1 MLSRTAVLR
10 RHRLFHP
17 TRQNIPFHNNSVKN
31 VFPLI
36 YENNLLA
43 KPRNSWEDY
52 EGRREF
58 DEDHPLPVV
67 GTKLNELT
75 TTHKWSHWD
84 QFLNPQITQHER
96 DFTPTPEYVGP
107 RSGHNVIKMGWM
119 KIGGS
124 WKYSRSYNDARRG
137 FAKGQWQER
146 KMTPRFMLAP
156 RVSAGGPRNRY
167 EGKAV
172 FSRLPLMKVLW
183 AIDSGRL
190 NPNEVITLYQL
201 RQARVIADWEVVWPG
216 FVLLAGNLERVPYPL
231 SIELQNASAKA
242 IKLIE
247 EAGGS
252 FTSVYMTHEG
262 LYQEMH
268 PEQFP
273 TFMDQELPEH
283 KGLESF
289 ATNPMK
295 RGWLSQWYENE
306 SKYAHPEAGR
316 RSAHYVRPPTERDF
330 PATVEEYELV
340 KHHQKWHLNQPGT
353 GTVLPWHSY
362 GTADLTKRSS
372 GRL

>member
-1 MLSRTAVLR
+1 
-10 RHRLFHP
+10 
-17 TRQNIPFHNNSVKN
+17 
-31 VFPLI
+31 
-36 YENNLLA
+36 
-43 KPRNSWEDY
+43 
-52 EGRREF
+52 
-58 DEDHPLPVV
+58 
-67 GTKLNELT
+67 
-75 TTHKWSHWD
+75 
-84 QFLNPQITQHER
+84 
-96 DFTPTPEYVGP
+96 
-107 RSGHNVIKMGWM
+107 M

-172 FSRLPLMKVLW
+172 FSRLPLMKILW
-183 AIDSGRL
+183 AVDSGRL

-201 RQARVIADWEVVWPG
+201 RQARIIADWEVVWPG
-216 FVLLAGNLERVPYPL
+216 FVLLAGDVEKVPYPL
-231 SIELQNASAKA
+231 NIELQNASAKT

-262 LYQEMH
+262 LYQEMN

-273 TFMDQELPEH
+273 TFMEQELPEH
-283 KGLESF
+283 KGSESF
-289 ATNPMK
+289 ATNPRK
-295 RGWLSQWYENE
+295 RGWLSQWYEDE
-306 SKYAHPEAGR
+306 SKYAHPDAGR
-316 RSAHYVRPPTERDF
+316 RSSHYVRPSTQRDF
-330 PATVEEYELV
+330 PATVEEYEMV

-362 GTADLTKRSS
+362 NTTDSRSTVITWDKEATPPPSPASTEAEAEDSKSDS
-372 GRL
+372 GRLSVHSALSARDRETTDTAGAPESVGGDGASPAMKKSKTEEHSRLRRTRAELGARRFAAFFIGILAGSAKEEVCSSSLAC